1 MKLLRR
7 LRKHAAIASGNFDA
21 IFKDVRIPPLP
32 AAVSR
37 LIAEAG
43 REEPDIDRL
52 VRLISAEA
60 AIAAK
65 MVETVNSAMFGLR
78 TPVTDVRR
86 AVTVLGVKKVR
97 SMALA
102 FATMTTLP
110 RPSNRLFDHQ
120 AFWQDC
126 LLRASLA
133 RVLGRMTMPD
143 LAEEA
148 FTAALLA
155 DIALPVLLVSW
166 SEYYLPVVEK
176 WRESSMRLSQIERQH
191 FGWDHGQAGAWIARS
206 WGLPDEMVFYLG
218 AHNLPLE
225 KLNVPELEESIV
237 MPLAVACL
245 AGSVLKPDPDR
256 LSLCASMATTRLK
269 VEPARLVLLLK
280 AIGTSLAAITDAFG
294 IQADGF
300 EKILDLL
307 AAALEQEKSPET
319 REERQ

>member
-1 MKLLRR
+1 MKFLRK

-43 REEPDIDRL
+43 RQEPDIDRL
-52 VRLISAEA
+52 VHLISAEA

-97 SMALA
+97 SLALG
-102 FATMTTLP
+102 FATMATVP
-110 RPSNRLFDHQ
+110 RPKSAFFNHQ
-120 AFWQDC
+120 AFWQDS

-133 RVLGRMTMPD
+133 RALCRLTMPD

-166 SEYYLPVVEK
+166 SEYYLPVVQQ
-176 WRESSMRLSQIERQH
+176 WRDSSMRLSEIERQH

-225 KLNVPELEESIV
+225 KIGVPELEHSIAL
-237 MPLAVACL
+237 PLAVACL
-245 AGSVLKPDPDR
+245 AGSVLKPDPQR
-256 LSLCASMATTRLK
+256 LALCASVATTRLEI
-269 VEPARLVLLLK
+269 EPKRLILLLK
-280 AIGTSLAAITDAFG
+280 AIRTSLVTITEAFG
-294 IQADGF
+294 IQAEDF
-300 EKILDLL
+300 QQILDLL
-307 AAALEQEKSPET
+307 EDRLKQELQ
-319 REERQ
+319 RI